1 MKSIYK
7 IAGVKR
13 ETVYSPNHVENDAA
27 IFDCVARFLMAMG
40 HEVKV
45 YDEQALLSGDVS
57 EKYVFNMV
65 RNPQAMRKLQEMER
79 CGVLAVNSGFGIE
92 NCTRERM
99 TVLLLE
105 KGIPHP
111 KSLVSDLL
119 PSLSDELEQL
129 GFGPCWIKRADSQAV
144 QKEDVCFVDN
154 DAEINEVLEDFHD
167 RGIKRVVVNE
177 HLTGDLIKFYG
188 VLGTPFFY
196 WFYPME
202 VSHSKFG
209 LEAVNGAPKGLAF
222 SVNELKNV
230 CERAA
235 KALCVD
241 VYGGDVIVAEDGTI
255 RMIDFNDWPSFAP
268 CREKAA
274 DAISHLI
281 VNKIVDNEI

>member
-1 MKSIYK
+1 MKNMYK
-7 IAGVKR
+7 IAGVTRDK
-13 ETVYSPNHVENDAA
+13 VYSPNHVENDAA
-27 IFDCVARFLMAMG
+27 IFDSVARDLIAMG

-65 RNPQAMRKLQEMER
+65 RSPQAMRKLQEMER
-79 CGVLAVNSGFGIE
+79 CGVMAINSGFGIE

-111 KSLVSDLL
+111 KSLVSDLFS
-119 PSLSDELEQL
+119 SLSDELKHQD
-129 GFGPCWIKRADSQAV
+129 FGTCWVKRADSQAV
-144 QKEDVCFVDN
+144 QKGDVCFVDN
-154 DAEINEVLEDFHD
+154 AVKMNQVLEDFHD

-177 HLTGDLIKFYG
+177 HLVGDLIKFYG

-202 VSHSKFG
+202 ASHSKFG
-209 LEAVNGAPKGLAF
+209 LEAVNGAPKGFAF

-241 VYGGDVIVAEDGTI
+241 VYGGDVIVAEDGTM
-255 RMIDFNDWPSFAP
+255 RVIDFNDWPSFSP